1 MNQNDIALAA
11 GGITAPLWLQALN
24 DWLGLVAVSLTIV
37 LLAINIWKSRKK

>member
-1 MNQNDIALAA
+1 VNQNDIALAA

-37 LLAINIWKSRKK
+37 MLAINLWKGMK

>member
-1 MNQNDIALAA
+1 MNQNNIPLVA

-37 LLAINIWKSRKK
+37 LLAINIWKSKKK